1 MTAVVTKYFTPSE
14 AEKTLPLVKQI
25 VKDIIYTSNEIKEI
39 AETITEKYE
48 DNPKVI
54 RLIENIKGFVK
65 ELEEIGCYYKEYN
78 FIYGLVDF
86 PAIINGKEVLL
97 CWRSD
102 ETGIKFYHDIES
114 GYMGRKLIPDEYFNN

>member
-1 MTAVVTKYFTPSE
+1 MTAVVTRYFTPIE

-25 VKDIIYTSNEIKEI
+25 VKDIIETSNEIKEI

-54 RLIENIKGFVK
+54 RLIENIKGYVK

-86 PAIINGKEVLL
+86 PAIINNKEVFL

-102 ETGIKFYHDIES
+102 ETGIKFYHDIEA
-114 GYMGRKLIPDEYFNN
+114 GYMGRKLIPEEYFNN

>member
-1 MTAVVTKYFTPSE
+1 MTSVVTKYFTPYE
-14 AEKTLPLVKQI
+14 AEKTLPLVKKI
-25 VKDIIYTSNEIKEI
+25 VKDIIDTSNEIKEI

-86 PAIINGKEVLL
+86 PAIINNKEVFL

-102 ETGIKFYHDIES
+102 ETGIKFYHDMEA
-114 GYMGRKLIPDEYFNN
+114 GYMGRKIIPDEYFNN